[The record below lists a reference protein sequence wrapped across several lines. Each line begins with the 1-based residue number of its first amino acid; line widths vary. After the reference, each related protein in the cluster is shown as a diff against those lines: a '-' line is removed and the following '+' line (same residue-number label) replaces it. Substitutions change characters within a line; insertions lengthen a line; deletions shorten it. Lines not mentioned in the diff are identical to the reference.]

1 MPELCKISLEHFEHE
16 KPQVIMGTRAGLTK
30 EFNISA
36 KLRLKDP
43 LILSVNGLPVS
54 KRVSAWIKDEPL
66 KIWKLVYGKTTQ
78 GYKSLSLASDALTS
92 LKSEIKKVCPQ
103 LLEHAEARRRAHL
116 NKRSRRLKKI
126 EPGVF

>member
-1 MPELCKISLEHFEHE
+1 MPHLCKVSLEDYEQD
-16 KPQVIMGTRAGLTK
+16 KPQIIMGTRAGLTK

-66 KIWKLVYGKTTQ
+66 KIWKLVYGKTPQ
-78 GYKSLSLASDALTS
+78 GYKSLSLASDALTL
-92 LKSEIKKVCPQ
+92 LKSEVKKVYPQ
-103 LLEHAEARRRAHL
+103 LLEHAEARRSAHL
-116 NKRSRRLKKI
+116 NRRSRSLKKI